1 MVPDGILANKSF
13 QWTRKIVGNH
23 SSTPLS
29 NDGTTTISSN
39 SLNSPESTSVLNS
52 VENAQGTYTYNCIAT
67 VTLDSTSNI
76 SSSASVNVSVIGKY
90 SGENNP
96 CVIFLKVQ
104 SLAKSPPVSSSSAE
118 FVMLSQLPTT
128 FRGGNLGQWV
138 VAIACVLIPT

>member
-13 QWTRKIVGNH
+13 QWTRKIVGST

-52 VENAQGTYTYNCIAT
+52 VENAQGTYTYNCRAT

-76 SSSASVNVSVIGKY
+76 SYSASVNVLVIGKY
-90 SGENNP
+90 SGANNP

-128 FRGGNLGQWV
+128 FLGGNDGQWV
-138 VAIACVLIPT
+138 VG